1 MKDSMKSTIPIP
13 TDNIYK
19 FSCLFGLAL
28 IVAGIFSFIAS
39 YSSSLDRKIA
49 YVEAMTALEA
59 KTNKTEADTKLIAQ
73 KQHLIDVTK
82 SNEKT
87 VSYSTGMVVVLG
99 LLLSFTGAMK
109 WYKIIQ
115 PRDDKMAE
123 LQIEKMQL
131 EIRKLEVELLGL
143 KGEPSGTTPSQP
155 QFV

>member
-1 MKDSMKSTIPIP
+1 MKSTIPIP

-28 IVAGIFSFIAS
+28 IVTGILSFIAS

-49 YVEAMTALEA
+49 YVEAMMALEA
-59 KTNKTEADTKLIAQ
+59 KTEKTEADTKLIAQ
-73 KQHLIDVTK
+73 KQQLIDITK
-82 SNEKT
+82 SNEKA
-87 VSYSTGMVVVLG
+87 VAYSAAIVVVLG
-99 LLLSFTGAMK
+99 LSLSFAGAMK

-123 LQIEKMQL
+123 LQIEKMNL

-143 KGEPSGTTPSQP
+143 KDEPSRTTPSQL
-155 QFV
+155 QLI